1 MVVVVGD
8 IEVDHAL
15 PLVVVLLHVG
25 ELQTAIAHAV
35 VALDD
40 LLATIDDACGVAAV
54 AVDHGEVDD
63 VSFLPAFGIEGTRA
77 DEHIEHVVDAVVVRL
92 LQPGVGAVVLL
103 AVLAQIDL
111 AAAVVVEHLIDVVAL
126 ALAGTLAVVERCH
139 VERGIA
145 EQGVAQ
151 DEHIVDFLIAARGE
165 RGAPRGFALIVALHG
180 GHAGGAGFHPYELP
194 VVIEV
199 VGQVFARLE
208 GGVAECALCRCGQ
221 RQAEAEK

>member
-1 MVVVVGD
+1 MVIVVGD

-15 PLVVVLLHVG
+15 PLAVVLLHVG

-40 LLATIDDACGVAAV
+40 RLAAIDDACGVAAV
-54 AVDHGEVDD
+54 AVDHWEVDD
-63 VSFLPAFGIEGTRA
+63 VSFLPTLGIEGARA
-77 DEHIEHVVDAVVVRL
+77 DEHVEHVVDAVGVGL
-92 LQPGVGAVVLL
+92 LQPGMSAVVLL

-126 ALAGTLAVVERCH
+126 ALAGALAVVERCH
-139 VERGIA
+139 IERGIA

-151 DEHIVDFLIAARGE
+151 HEHVVHFLIASCSE
-165 RGAPRGFALIVALHG
+165 RGAPSGLALIVALHG
-180 GHAGGAGFHPYELP
+180 GHVGGAGFHPYELP

-199 VGQVFARLE
+199 IRQVFARLE

-221 RQAEAEK
+221 RQAEAEE